1 MGTYG
6 HLTLQTA
13 SGRGVIGSWSD
24 RQLERQAFEAMK
36 VIGKWSDMQ
45 RVQKEA
51 GAIDSGSNM
60 QQEQQ
65 AAGVG
70 SIYLLESKKNG
81 HIPSIGKLI
90 MLTYFLI
97 GSATRV
103 FAFILF
109 FTPSL
114 GIFNTF
120 ISL

>member
-6 HLTLQTA
+6 HLTLRPA
-13 SGRGVIGSWSD
+13 SGREVIGSWSD

-70 SIYLLESKKNG
+70 SISSGRARQRE
-81 HIPSIGKLI
+81 
-90 MLTYFLI
+90 
-97 GSATRV
+97 R
-103 FAFILF
+103 
-109 FTPSL
+109 
-114 GIFNTF
+114 
-120 ISL
+120 